1 MHIIKRGE
9 RVLIHIVRSGENIHK
24 ILDHYGILRN
34 ELISE
39 NRHITDFSNLK
50 PGTKLKIPVISN
62 QVIEALEETE
72 PFVEEYYPK
81 AKELTKDEFIKE
93 KKEEEIIE
101 EIRTNEETI
110 PSNSKP
116 NKPKER
122 NNPYRNPKIRKI

>member
-1 MHIIKRGE
+1 M
-9 RVLIHIVRSGENIHK
+9 LIHIVRSGENIHK
-24 ILDHYGILRN
+24 ILDHYGILRS
-34 ELISE
+34 ELVSE

-62 QVIEALEETE
+62 QVLEALEETE

-81 AKELTKDEFIKE
+81 AKEIIKNESINE
-93 KKEEEIIE
+93 KNEEMKEENRACDEA
-101 EIRTNEETI
+101 I
-110 PSNSKP
+110 PSTSKS